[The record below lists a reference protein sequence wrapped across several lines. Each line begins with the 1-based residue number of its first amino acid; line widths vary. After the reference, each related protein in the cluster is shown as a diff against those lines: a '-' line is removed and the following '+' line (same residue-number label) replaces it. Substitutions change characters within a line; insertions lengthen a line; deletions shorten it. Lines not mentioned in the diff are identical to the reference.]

1 LEAAPF
7 VFCVFLAECDF
18 FVWRNLNA
26 ECVFFYE
33 TLAGF
38 WFVVVPE
45 FAVVD
50 VVYDFGGVFDSGFF
64 LYFSF

>member
-1 LEAAPF
+1 
-7 VFCVFLAECDF
+7 VFSADCDF
-18 FVWRNLNA
+18 FVWVDFYS

-33 TLAGF
+33 ALAVF

-50 VVYDFGGVFDSGFF
+50 VFYDFGGVFDSGFF